1 MKQIYSYLGCITFG
15 IIAGFLFCQQ
25 SCSKQTPCP
34 ETAVITPVKQQ
45 EAKVIES
52 SKPIEPKKVIR
63 PVKHP
68 VKPLPLKY
76 DLTNYQKTVI
86 PSVAVVTPSIPFE
99 TDADPCSALW
109 DEFNTVKLYSETY
122 KDSAM
127 SITVNDSVS
136 MNKVFHQSVSYLR
149 LLPDKNITVV
159 KPYKY
164 DLAVGL
170 AFNTLSGLAFA
181 AKLGVGRYEVLYR
194 YYPVSLVHEVGVN
207 VVLWRR

>member
-1 MKQIYSYLGCITFG
+1 MKLLYTHLGCLLFG
-15 IIAGFLFCQQ
+15 LIAGFLFSQQ

-34 ETAVITPVKQQ
+34 ETAVITPVKQP

-52 SKPIEPKKVIR
+52 GKPIEPKKVIKPKSLEKR
-63 PVKHP
+63 PDKKASEIKASNNSLANSP
-68 VKPLPLKY
+68 
-76 DLTNYQKTVI
+76 D
-86 PSVAVVTPSIPFE
+86 SFE
-99 TDADPCSALW
+99 ADNPCSALW
-109 DEFNTVKLYSETY
+109 DEFNTVRLYSETY

-136 MNKVFHQSVSYLR
+136 MNKVFHQSVLYLR

-181 AKLGVGRYEVLYR
+181 AKLGVGRYEALYR